1 MPCCSLSDLEEAM
14 KRLELLIPPP
24 VIMLLVGLLMWWMSI
39 MFPGLAFD
47 WLYGD
52 AAAVIVGLLGMA
64 VSLNAVLAFRRAGT
78 TADPRRTT
86 ATRVL
91 VSSGIYRYS
100 RNPMYVGVLL
110 MLLAWGIYL
119 GNVLSILCAPIF
131 IVYITRF
138 QIIPEERMLHD
149 KFGNEFLAYKNRVRR
164 WL

>member
-1 MPCCSLSDLEEAM
+1 M

-24 VIMLLVGLLMWWMSI
+24 VIMLLVGLLMWWVAVI
-39 MFPGLAFD
+39 FPGLAFA

-52 AAAVIVGLLGMA
+52 ATAIIVGLLGMA
-64 VSLNAVLAFRRAGT
+64 ISLIAVIAFGRAGT

-110 MLLAWGIYL
+110 MLLGWGIYL
-119 GNVLSILCAPIF
+119 GNVLSIVCVPLF

-138 QIIPEERMLHD
+138 QITPEERMLQD

>member
-1 MPCCSLSDLEEAM
+1 M
-14 KRLELLIPPP
+14 KQLELLIPPP
-24 VIMLLVGLLMWWMSI
+24 VIMLFVGLLMWWVSVT
-39 MFPGLAFD
+39 FPELAFD
-47 WLYGD
+47 WLYSD

-64 VSLNAVLAFRRAGT
+64 VSLIAVIAFRRVGT

-110 MLLAWGIYL
+110 MLLGWSLYM
-119 GNVLSILCAPIF
+119 GNVLSILCAPLF

-138 QIIPEERMLHD
+138 QIIPEERMLHG
-149 KFGNEFLAYKNRVRR
+149 KFGEEFAVYKSKVRR